1 MKADLEYIKIHAE
14 SWKPEQVLSWVFA
27 TYGADVALATGM
39 GVEGMALLDIAYR
52 INPDLKVFTGDT
64 EFLFPETYDLM
75 DQVEEHYGIKIE
87 RLYSLLSPEEQN
99 KELGPKLW
107 ARDPDQC
114 CNIRKVEPLRRK
126 LSTLDAWVTAIRR
139 GQTPERA
146 GVRKVDWDGKFG
158 LVKVS
163 PLADWTREMVW
174 RYVVKHDVPYNELY
188 DRNYPS
194 IGCMHCTRAVLPGEH
209 QRAGRWSGFGKREC
223 GLHTPTE
230 ANGAVQLVQLVP
242 AGVEE

>member
-1 MKADLEYIKIHAE
+1 VKADLEYIKIHAE